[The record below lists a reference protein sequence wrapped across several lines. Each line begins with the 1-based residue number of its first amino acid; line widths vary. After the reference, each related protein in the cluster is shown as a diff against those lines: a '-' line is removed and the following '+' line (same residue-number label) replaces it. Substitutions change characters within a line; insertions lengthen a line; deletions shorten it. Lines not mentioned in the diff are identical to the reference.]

1 MGLSTS
7 IVTQKISSFLRK
19 GVSPSLSQDP
29 SVISDYYGERL
40 LGGQSRKETLWL
52 TSFWGT
58 GGSWHCPKSDSGH
71 CHPQI
76 HTGTSQA
83 PGEFH
88 QEGQWGLW
96 QRLCSLDA
104 KQAQLEPFQG
114 LLVGRRTLNCSSPSL
129 TKWDHQPPVAPK
141 CQSGK
146 IRIIRETSLRSRC
159 LGLTLRNLDSTW
171 GGGEGR

>member
-1 MGLSTS
+1 MGLYFSRNSKHFQFPPKGCFS
-7 IVTQKISSFLRK
+7 I
-19 GVSPSLSQDP
+19 SLP
-29 SVISDYYGERL
+29 GPECNLSDYYGELL

-52 TSFWGT
+52 TSFWDT

-88 QEGQWGLW
+88 QGRWGLQ

-104 KQAQLEPFQG
+104 KQAQLEPF
-114 LLVGRRTLNCSSPSL
+114 
-129 TKWDHQPPVAPK
+129 
-141 CQSGK
+141 
-146 IRIIRETSLRSRC
+146 
-159 LGLTLRNLDSTW
+159 
-171 GGGEGR
+171 